1 MGTNHQKQNIR
12 SYNFLNLDSADS
24 SSKQHFND
32 IVGIPYSYVVL
43 NAFESRN
50 IGLAQTPLLVPSFT
64 RMIVLDIRKL

>member
-12 SYNFLNLDSADS
+12 SYNFLNLDADS
-24 SSKQHFND
+24 SSKRHFAD
-32 IVGIPYSYVVL
+32 TVGIPYSYVVL

-64 RMIVLDIRKL
+64 RMIVLDIRKW